1 MALGIQLVARE
12 GYLSMKKGEAYHL
25 LRNDPREQRVLL
37 VRFYDQGGSD
47 GRRSELVIMSRS
59 DFQAGLC
66 PVGQAPAAIVTASP
80 QATLPPW
87 ISDLSGFQFDTLPG
101 FGLPAPG
108 KSKCAKDEV
117 ERRVLQLQPAL
128 DDINAIL
135 QSDDPDFALNCH
147 ARRQSPE
154 VNETRHRLWFYLYV
168 AFGYNLWALLPP
180 RSQWGKWDRLDPE
193 YAGTSPGR
201 AASTDEG
208 RHFSSRTTLEMVDKI
223 LEGFHRFMSP
233 NTTLTAAWAST
244 IRLIFGAHIK
254 RKRGGIYE
262 ARHPKGLP
270 LPSFGKFYYYTRKL
284 IDPDVY
290 RRIVMGDKVVGMDEQ
305 PVGKQQHWMLYNI
318 GERGHFD
325 STHIKDLPIGLLTKQ
340 PLPAMQMVILVDPT
354 TGHIEGIGFSIGAEE
369 VRAYKLALFCAA
381 IPKTKFGEIIGVTI
395 SPEDWSSQGLPAALF
410 SDRGCG
416 ASAELN
422 AAIAR
427 WRINLT
433 MPPSYT
439 PPANSTVEAKHQRRK
454 RQKGAAEHRLSNLTV
469 PVIIKRETLRV
480 IKKNHSDSAIDKAS
494 EGAIMA
500 GAATPAEYRNYLDER
515 HCTSLIQIPFHEAVR
530 AFLDKVT
537 FTVKNGRLYFQGR
550 LYWSDEV
557 ADSGLAHAMKQGKD
571 MRLDGYMYQPATRL
585 GWVEFNGRLIEVK
598 VQPRPDPQL
607 ELLSL
612 PEADELGAAYSR
624 ASGMLQR
631 RKKLEEVATQDTFKE
646 ETGKELLGGTTKS
659 GRPKNK
665 TDQATDEVKR
675 LTSTT

>member
-1 MALGIQLVARE
+1 MALGIQLVAKE

-47 GRRSELVIMSRS
+47 GRRSELAIMSRS
-59 DFQAGLC
+59 NFLAGLC
-66 PVGQAPAAIVTASP
+66 AVGQKPAAIVTAAP

-87 ISDLSGFQFDTLPG
+87 IDDLSGFEFDKLPG

-108 KSKCAKDEV
+108 KHTCAKDEV
-117 ERRVLQLQPAL
+117 EGRVLRLESAL
-128 DDINAIL
+128 SEVDQIL
-135 QSDDPDFALNCH
+135 RADDPDFALNCH
-147 ARRQSPE
+147 ARRQSLK
-154 VNETRHRLWFYLYV
+154 VNETRYRLWFYLYI

-180 RSQWGKWDRLDPE
+180 RSKWGKWDRLAPE
-193 YAGTSPGR
+193 YAGTNPGR
-201 AASTDEG
+201 SATTDEG
-208 RHFSSRTTLEMVDKI
+208 RLFSGRTSPEMVEKI

-244 IRLIFGAHIK
+244 IRLIFGGHLK
-254 RKRGGIYE
+254 RKRGGTYK
-262 ARHPKGLP
+262 ARHPQGLP

-284 IDPDVY
+284 TDPDVY

-325 STHIKDLPIGLLTKQ
+325 STHIKDLPIGILTKQ
-340 PLPAMQMVILVDPT
+340 PLPAMQMVILVDPA
-354 TGHIEGIGFSIGAEE
+354 TGHIDGIGFSIGAEE

-381 IPKTKFGEIIGVTI
+381 IPKTKFGEIIGITI
-395 SPEDWSSQGLPAALF
+395 NPEDWNSQGLPASLF

-439 PPANSTVEAKHQRRK
+439 PPANSTVESKHQRRK
-454 RQKGAAEHRLSNLTV
+454 RQKGAPVHRVSNLFV
-469 PVIIKRETLRV
+469 PVILKRETLLV
-480 IKKNHSDSAIDKAS
+480 IKKNHSDSAIDKAPP
-494 EGAIMA
+494 EAIMA
-500 GAATPAEYRNYLDER
+500 GVATPADYRNFLDER

-550 LYWSDEV
+550 LYGSDEV
-557 ADSGLAHAMKQGKD
+557 AESGLAQAMKQGKD
-571 MRLDGYMYQPATRL
+571 MKLDGYMYQPATRL

-598 VQPRPDPQL
+598 VQPSPDPQI

-624 ASGMLQR
+624 ASGKLQR
-631 RKKLEEVATQDTFKE
+631 LKKVAEIATQDTFKE

-665 TDQATDEVKR
+665 TDQAKDEVKR